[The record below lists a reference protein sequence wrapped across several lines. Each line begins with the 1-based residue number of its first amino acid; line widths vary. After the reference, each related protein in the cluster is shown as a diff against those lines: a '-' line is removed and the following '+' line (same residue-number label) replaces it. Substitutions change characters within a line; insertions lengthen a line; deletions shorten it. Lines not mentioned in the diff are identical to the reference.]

1 MDLVWDARGTLLTW
15 MYFGVLLP
23 TVMLVTCIVS
33 CWRRYGRKDF
43 TLWRSDAR
51 QLLVFVLIIEVVTY
65 RWLFG
70 NKFYGIVATNPAW
83 RLEYRFPNRQRIIDP
98 HAIERI
104 SFKWVEGSVGYV
116 MLQMKSGRR
125 YYSAPAHDDDQ
136 AARIKQLKAL
146 LPKAG

>member
-1 MDLVWDARGTLLTW
+1 MGCAGDIAD
-15 MYFGVLLP
+15 
-23 TVMLVTCIVS
+23 
-33 CWRRYGRKDF
+33 
-43 TLWRSDAR
+43 
-51 QLLVFVLIIEVVTY
+51 
-65 RWLFG
+65 
-70 NKFYGIVATNPAW
+70 YGIVATNPAW

-104 SFKWVEGSVGYV
+104 SFKWVKGSVGYV

-125 YYSAPAHDDDQ
+125 YYNAPAHDNDQ